1 MCVTY
6 KKVYLVGDI
15 NARIAE
21 AQDYIEADPFLFD
34 YFELDDVMLEHFN
47 KPNIFETN
55 NLTQKRKSLDT
66 QQNKLG
72 EKLLALCISN
82 NLTILNGRSG
92 SDAGIGKFTFRNSSV
107 IDYVI
112 VSADSAKYVQNF
124 QIIDLDPLFSDGH
137 SLLHF
142 QILCHT
148 KPVRNKH
155 QN

>member
-1 MCVTY
+1 
-6 KKVYLVGDI
+6 
-15 NARIAE
+15 
-21 AQDYIEADPFLFD
+21 
-34 YFELDDVMLEHFN
+34 MLEHFN

-72 EKLLALCISN
+72 ERLLALCISN
-82 NLTILNGRSG
+82 NLTVLNGRSG
-92 SDAGIGKFTFRNSSV
+92 SNAGIGKFTFRNSSI

-137 SLLHF
+137 SLLIF
-142 QILCHT
+142 KCYVTLSQFEIS
-148 KPVRNKH
+148 NKINQLMQKSGMNANS
-155 QN
+155 QNFVTI